1 MLQPF
6 PGSLVLIL
14 SFLIQPSITRL
25 VLGFAVG
32 IASARVCLVA
42 EVGLSLAVVA
52 HRCYFCSCRQFPS
65 HLVHV
70 LVLCSVLFT
79 FHVVCAVADGL

>member
-14 SFLIQPSITRL
+14 SFLIQPSIARL

-42 EVGLSLAVVA
+42 EVGGLGLAVVA
-52 HRCYFCSCRQFPS
+52 HCCYFCSRRQFS
-65 HLVHV
+65 MRLARA
-70 LVLCSVLFT
+70 LF
-79 FHVVCAVADGL
+79 